1 MANESNEWAK
11 NEFGDAV
18 LGDKRLTDRLLN
30 HYRLRAERL
39 DIALEAR

>member
-18 LGDKRLTDRLLN
+18 LGD
-30 HYRLRAERL
+30 
-39 DIALEAR
+39 IALFIEVRM

>member
-18 LGDKRLTDRLLN
+18 LEDKRLTSKYLVSVQGSG
-30 HYRLRAERL
+30 
-39 DIALEAR
+39 